1 MKRYVKSSTSNGS
14 YIGGK
19 LSDVDDY
26 GLYEDDDTYY
36 ATLTARSET
45 QSDYIAT
52 FANNY
57 IIYRPDDPNWTF
69 DLSLDSVMVFWDLTE
84 SMAIKEGVDVVA
96 YDDHIDVIAYY
107 GSDEEVAH
115 LYPVSDGKV
124 RELTKLID
132 NSDFDYSTTIEME
145 IAQYTYGGAPVEYIL
160 KSWA

>member
-1 MKRYVKSSTSNGS
+1 MKRYIKSSTSNGS

-19 LSDVDDY
+19 LSDVDNYD
-26 GLYEDDDTYY
+26 LYDDEDAYN
-36 ATLTARSET
+36 AAFIARSET
-45 QSDYIAT
+45 QSDYIAL
-52 FANNY
+52 FADNY
-57 IIYRPDDPNWTF
+57 IIYRPDDPNWNF

-96 YDDHIDVIAYY
+96 YSDHIDVIAYY

-115 LYPVSDGKV
+115 LYPVSDDKV
-124 RELTKLID
+124 RELAELID

-145 IAQYTYGGAPVEYIL
+145 IAQYTHGGAPVEHIL